1 MSGYPNR
8 AESEHDW
15 IENSH
20 ASTALSYAHGIA
32 KAFTLRGED
41 ADRRVIAVVGD
52 GALTGGMAYEALNNL
67 GHSGL
72 PGASSSSTTTGAPTP
87 PPCRNCRRA

>member
-20 ASTALSYAHGIA
+20 ASTALSYAHGMA
-32 KAFTLRGED
+32 SAFEP
-41 ADRRVIAVVGD
+41 
-52 GALTGGMAYEALNNL
+52 
-67 GHSGL
+67 S
-72 PGASSSSTTTGAPTP
+72 GASRRSAGWSPWWATAP
-87 PPCRNCRRA
+87 

>member
-32 KAFTLRGED
+32 SGVRAARH
-41 ADRRVIAVVGD
+41 RRRSARWWPWW
-52 GALTGGMAYEALNNL
+52 ATA
-67 GHSGL
+67 H
-72 PGASSSSTTTGAPTP
+72 
-87 PPCRNCRRA
+87 